1 MKVRRTLTLVTPVF
15 NEEESI
21 GRYYE
26 TVKDELLEQEH
37 VAVDVLF
44 VDDGSDDNSW
54 RNIERLC
61 QQDSRIKALRLSR
74 NVGSHAAISAGL
86 DHSESDACAV
96 LACDL
101 QDTPATILEMV
112 AKWQSGA
119 DIVFGHRRQRND
131 GILRGLTSGVFNK
144 LLTHHALPKGSAFA
158 SGSFLL
164 ADKNVVKAYCSMRE
178 HHCITFALMAWT
190 GFRQEKV
197 YYDRAPRMAGRTG
210 WSFSRL
216 FKALYDAF
224 IGFSQIPIKAFLY
237 IGLVTFVASVLLAV
251 FSVWSYFG
259 TPNAMPGWTSLASMI
274 GILFGVQ
281 FLMLSVMGEYLYR
294 IYIES
299 MRRPRY
305 FVAQRL

>member
-1 MKVRRTLTLVTPVF
+1 MQTCKTLTLITPVY
-15 NEEESI
+15 NEEDNLK
-21 GRYYE
+21 RYYD
-26 TVKDELLEQEH
+26 TVKNVLLDKTH
-37 VAVDVLF
+37 IAFNILF
-44 VDDGSDDNSW
+44 VDDGSLDSSW
-54 RNIERLC
+54 QQIEMLC
-61 QQDSRIKALRLSR
+61 QKDNRLKALRLSR

-86 DHSESDACAV
+86 DHSTGDACAV

-101 QDTPATILEMV
+101 QDSPETILDMV
-112 AKWQSGA
+112 DRWQLGA
-119 DIVFGHRRQRND
+119 DIVFAHRMQRHD
-131 GILRGLTSGVFNK
+131 GYLRGRTSEVFNK
-144 LLTHHALPKGSAFA
+144 LLARFAMPKGSAFA

-164 ADKNVVKAYCSMRE
+164 ADKQVVKAYCSMRE

-197 YYDRAPRMAGRTG
+197 FYNRAPRIAGKTG
-210 WSFSRL
+210 WSFARL

-237 IGLVTFVASVLLAV
+237 VGVLTFLASVILATY
-251 FSVWSYFG
+251 SIWSYFLN
-259 TPNAMPGWTSLASMI
+259 PNATPGWTSLASMI
-274 GILFGVQ
+274 GLLFGIQ

-305 FVAQRL
+305 FVAKQI